1 MMGIL
6 MVDSDIMN
14 WIMMDDIMVVVSM
27 VQMALWNTILWPE
40 MVRCGRRMGW
50 VVAHLVPQQ
59 LCVMVSLG
67 DVLFVVAAHM
77 VLSHRVVGT
86 KLVGTFVVC
95 PFEMGGFIEVL
106 LVVSISMVT
115 ISMAAISMVAISMVT
130 ISMGEL
136 RMVSNDMW
144 QISVKVLSMERRMVQ
159 RLVVR
164 SPMCVAMVANNW
176 VVPVSLVDHVAR
188 VAHGMM
194 RSVSCVRVVWLM
206 VVVAV
211 LVNMSPVRC
220 SEVREAPVPQPS
232 IWVVVVW
239 FIVILVRAN

>member
-1 MMGIL
+1 M
-6 MVDSDIMN
+6 
-14 WIMMDDIMVVVSM
+14 
-27 VQMALWNTILWPE
+27 
-40 MVRCGRRMGW
+40 
-50 VVAHLVPQQ
+50 
-59 LCVMVSLG
+59 MVSLG
-67 DVLFVVAAHM
+67 DLLFVVVAHM
-77 VLSHRVVGT
+77 VLSHRE
-86 KLVGTFVVC
+86 VGTFVMCTVVVC
-95 PFEMGGFIEVL
+95 PIEMGGFIEVL

-115 ISMAAISMVAISMVT
+115 ISMVT
-130 ISMGEL
+130 ITMGEL

-194 RSVSCVRVVWLM
+194 GSVSCVRVVWLM

-220 SEVREAPVPQPS
+220 SEVREAPIPQPC
-232 IWVVVVW
+232 IWVVVVR